1 MKTRSKCFIM
11 HKMIIWISLI
21 ALLFRVSAVL
31 RQYHQIV
38 KTSTSTGATAQHPA
52 TNNYSNTY
60 TATGGIEIETVDNHH
75 LLSSS
80 NNYTWIGNH
89 WVPPPGVPTFTVL
102 QMRTYFQN
110 RNVLFIGDST
120 GRRSYNTLFAL
131 INAEDFD
138 DIDVASV
145 ERGIDVTKSLR
156 TLSAPRKIAHCT
168 ILLFINIFVGT

>member
-1 MKTRSKCFIM
+1 M